1 LAAAAVVSVVLG
13 AGVALRNVGD
23 RAAPSTG
30 RTPSAGPAAIAGALS
45 VYAEPDAGLGPV
57 YRLIDD
63 ARHAV
68 RMTMYELRDSV
79 AEQTLAAA
87 ARRGV
92 DVRVLLDQNSQ
103 RSGNEAAF
111 TYLHSHGV
119 TVAWADPRYSA
130 THEKSVTVDG
140 SVAAVMTGNLV
151 SSDADTRDF
160 VIIDRDRA
168 DVAAIDAT
176 FAADADHRPARP
188 PGGADL
194 VWSPTTS
201 QAALL
206 AVING
211 ATRTIAVENEEMND
225 PDITAALLRAQSRHV
240 AVTVVLTTDPRWES
254 TLMRLQTAGARIV
267 ELADPSGEIYIHAK
281 AIAAD
286 AGAANARAFVGS
298 QNFSIPSL
306 RFNRE
311 LGLII
316 RSPRLVSAVAAVIGS
331 DAAR

>member
-1 LAAAAVVSVVLG
+1 
-13 AGVALRNVGD
+13 
-23 RAAPSTG
+23 
-30 RTPSAGPAAIAGALS
+30 
-45 VYAEPDAGLGPV
+45 
-57 YRLIDD
+57 
-63 ARHAV
+63 
-68 RMTMYELRDSV
+68 
-79 AEQTLAAA
+79 
-87 ARRGV
+87 
-92 DVRVLLDQNSQ
+92 VRVLLDQNRQ
-103 RSGNEAAF
+103 RSRNEAAF

-119 TVAWADPRYSA
+119 TVVWADPRYPA

-140 SVAAVMTGNLV
+140 SVAAVMTGNLI
-151 SSDADTRDF
+151 SSDYADTRDF

-188 PGGADL
+188 AGGADL

-206 AVING
+206 AVINR

-240 AVTVVLTTDPRWES
+240 AVTVVITTDPRWEA

-267 ELADPSGEIYIHAK
+267 ELAHSSGEIYIHAK

-286 AGAANARAFVGS
+286 AGGANARALVGS
-298 QNFSIPSL
+298 QNFAVPSL
-306 RFNRE
+306 RSNRE
-311 LGLII
+311 LGLSI
-316 RSPRLVSAVAAVIGS
+316 RSRQLVSAVAAVIGS
-331 DAAR
+331 NATR